1 MIEIKQSG
9 NNLIEISGR
18 LDASQVEKAQE
29 YLAKMNESCTVDFTG
44 LDYISSAGLGILL
57 ATLKRLDESGH
68 SLKLRGMNKLV
79 RDVFKYSRLDTVFKI
94 E

>member
-9 NNLIEISGR
+9 TNMIAISGR

-29 YLAKMNESCTVDFTG
+29 YLNKMNESCTVDFTG
-44 LDYISSAGLGILL
+44 LEYISSAGLGVLL
-57 ATLKRLDESGH
+57 ATLKRLDEAGH
-68 SLKLRGMNKLV
+68 TLKLTGMTKLV
-79 RDVFKYSRLDTVFKI
+79 RDVFKYSRLDTVFTI